1 MCSSVFGVLIL
12 LVRPDVRN
20 PILRAKLA
28 KGIGHNSY
36 GEIAWPND
44 LLYMFPVCIVA
55 VFGISIAGAVIL
67 PTEIREAA
75 ELFDTPLEILPE
87 WFLLPT
93 FELLRA
99 LPNKVLGIASMAAVP
114 IGLASIPFVE
124 NINPF
129 ANPLRRPISLF
140 IFVVGYV
147 SAIGLGTLSLL
158 PV

>member
-12 LVRPDVRN
+12 LVQPDVRD

-67 PTEIREAA
+67 LTEIGEAA
-75 ELFDTPLEILPE
+75 ESFDTPLEILPE

-99 LPNKVLGIASMAAVP
+99 
-114 IGLASIPFVE
+114 
-124 NINPF
+124 
-129 ANPLRRPISLF
+129 RC
-140 IFVVGYV
+140 
-147 SAIGLGTLSLL
+147 
-158 PV
+158 